1 MEVLEIEEAP
11 SKQRDPRTAA
21 NSSTWKT
28 CVGYVL
34 LAGIV
39 GLEFLRAADQT
50 LKDRAFGLALDTI
63 NYSLVRFARNR
74 TSEEED

>member
-11 SKQRDPRTAA
+11 SKQHNPRTAA

-28 CVGYVL
+28 CVGYAL

-63 NYSLVRFARNR
+63 NYSLAGFARNR
-74 TSEEED
+74 TSED

>member
-28 CVGYVL
+28 CVGYAL

-63 NYSLVRFARNR
+63 NYSLAGFARNR
-74 TSEEED
+74 TSEN

>member
-63 NYSLVRFARNR
+63 NYSLAGFARNR
-74 TSEEED
+74 TSED

>member
-11 SKQRDPRTAA
+11 SKRRDPRTAA

-28 CVGYVL
+28 CVGYAL

-63 NYSLVRFARNR
+63 NYSLAGFARNR
-74 TSEEED
+74 TSED